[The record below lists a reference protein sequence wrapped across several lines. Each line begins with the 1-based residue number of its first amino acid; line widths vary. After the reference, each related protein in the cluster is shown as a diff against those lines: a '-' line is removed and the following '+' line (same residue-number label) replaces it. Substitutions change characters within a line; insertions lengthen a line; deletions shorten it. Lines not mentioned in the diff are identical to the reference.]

1 MAEGTYYYEGET
13 ITFETVAAVTAGEVL
28 QVPDGRAGVAVN
40 GPAAGEDC
48 SCQICGIH
56 KLAKTTNEIYVP
68 GQRLY
73 WEASA
78 SKVTAVPPI
87 TAADF
92 FVGCAVLD
100 AAAADATA
108 QVDLNKDWEGSVDQR
123 KSTFAVASTLTA
135 GDPRVAQV
143 GGGMRFVLDATS
155 EAQMISALSHKAVAL
170 DSDWIFLA
178 EVVIDAAAGN
188 ATDISIGVADGS
200 HATDFQSVA
209 TLCTIHVDG
218 ASQDILVQ
226 SDDGTTDV
234 APIDSNLNWVASTP
248 FALAIDG
255 RDPADIKVYVNGI
268 RETATGTT
276 LALAAAASG
285 LKACVHIEKTT
296 GTNTAD
302 VTVANVK
309 IMTAD
314 L

>member
-1 MAEGTYYYEGET
+1 MAEATYLQDGD
-13 ITFETVAAVTAGEVL
+13 IVSFSTVAAVSAGEVL
-28 QVPDGRAGVAVN
+28 QVPDGRAGAAISGV
-40 GPAAGEDC
+40 GAGELC
-48 SCQICGIH
+48 SCQITGVH
-56 KLAKTTNEIYVP
+56 KLEKTTNEIYVP

-73 WEASA
+73 WDASA

-100 AAAADATA
+100 AAAADTTA
-108 QVDLNKDWEGSVDQR
+108 SVDLNKSWEGSVDQR
-123 KSTFAVASTLTA
+123 TATFAVASTLTA
-135 GDPRVAQV
+135 GDPRVTSV
-143 GGGMRFVLDATS
+143 GGGMRFVLDATN

-178 EVVIDAAAGN
+178 EVAIDAAAGS
-188 ATDISIGVADGS
+188 ATDVSIGVADGS
-200 HATDFQSVA
+200 HASDFQSVA

-234 APIDSNLNWVASTP
+234 APIDSNLNWVAATP

-285 LKACVHIEKTT
+285 LKACVHIEKSSS
-296 GTNTAD
+296 TNTAD
-302 VTVANVK
+302 VTVANMK
-309 IMTAD
+309 ILTGD

>member
-1 MAEGTYYYEGET
+1 MAEATYSREGQ
-13 ITFETVAAVTAGEVL
+13 IISFDTVAAVVAGEVL
-28 QVPDGRAGVAVN
+28 QVPDGRAGAVVT
-40 GPAAGEDC
+40 GVAAGETC
-48 SCQICGIH
+48 SCQITGIH
-56 KLAKTTNEIYVP
+56 KLTKTANEIYVP

-73 WEASA
+73 WDASA

-92 FVGCAVLD
+92 FVGCAAAD

-108 QVDLNKDWEGSVDQR
+108 QVVLNTDWEGSVDQR
-123 KSTFAVASTLTA
+123 SATFAVATTLTA
-135 GDPRVAQV
+135 GDPRVTSV
-143 GGGMRFVLDATS
+143 GGGMRFVIDATS
-155 EAQMISALSHKAVAL
+155 EAQMVGVLSHKAVAL

-178 EVVIDAAAGN
+178 EVVLDAAAGS
-188 ATDISIGVADGS
+188 ATDISIGVSDTG
-200 HATDFQSVA
+200 HASDFQSA
-209 TLCTIHVDG
+209 TTFCTIHIDG

-234 APIDSNLNWVASTP
+234 APTDSNLNWVAATP

-268 RETATGTT
+268 RETASAIT

-285 LKACVHIEKTT
+285 LKACVHIEKST

-302 VTVANVK
+302 VTVANMK
-309 IMTAD
+309 IMTGD